1 MKLKKLT
8 NGYIMGG
15 TNLLIVSTTPD
26 EILFEGKMYDLRYN
40 WKEFKKIRNQKVVCL
55 RDKWNGKQKHC
66 LVIQIE
72 RPKNW
77 KPIIIDFI
85 VDDLR
90 NAISYAI
97 GEEEKN
103 E

>member
-15 TNLLIVSTTPD
+15 TNILIVSTFPD
-26 EILFEGKMYDLRYN
+26 EILFKGKMYDLRLN
-40 WKEFKKIRNQKVVCL
+40 WNEYKKIRNQKVVCL
-55 RDKWNGKQKHC
+55 RDKWENKHEHC

-72 RPKNW
+72 KPKNW
-77 KPIIIDFI
+77 EPIVIDFI
-85 VDDLR
+85 PYDL
-90 NAISYAI
+90 I
-97 GEEEKN
+97 EEIIVKSDNN

>member
-26 EILFEGKMYDLRYN
+26 EILFKGKMYELRAN
-40 WKEFKKIRNQKVVCL
+40 WDEFEKIRNQKVVCL
-55 RDKWNGKQKHC
+55 RDKWENKHEHF

-72 RPKNW
+72 KPKNW
-77 KPIIIDFI
+77 EPINIHFNI
-85 VDDLR
+85 DDLR
-90 NAISYAI
+90 KQKS
-97 GEEEKN
+97 EEGDN
-103 E
+103 N